1 MASKTLY
8 IIIGVLV
15 VILAAVGI
23 LLTTGGQQQ
32 PTQTPPPTPTA
43 TTPTQTPT
51 TPTATTAQK
60 VFKLGALL
68 PLTGGFS
75 SYAKLAQ
82 CASQL
87 AIDELNA
94 EYASKGYRFEL
105 YVEDTQLDPNV
116 ALQKLQALYAR
127 GVRAVHAGLTSREAS
142 GEKPFADQN
151 KIILFSAWS
160 TSSLLAIPNDWL
172 YRIVGTDAK
181 QIRAIGAILKE
192 LGVKNVALIYRKD
205 PYGEGLY
212 LELQKEAA
220 KRGFKL
226 VSVAAYDP
234 DPKAFPQAA
243 PEAVRKI
250 STEVKDLVGPDFAL
264 VIVSFEDDGSV
275 VLKAIGQDPVLS
287 KARLIGTEGMAFSPI
302 LLQEGGDVMARG
314 RIVGTANWALPT
326 TPEYKQFYQKFKEK
340 CGAEPIT
347 PAPQSYDII
356 KMLGEI
362 IATIGTDDPD
372 KVRATL
378 EQWGKQGTYKGATGV
393 VLLDE
398 NGDRANPNFLLWGVA
413 MKDGKP
419 TYIEVGYYNY
429 DKDTIEF
436 TPEGK
441 QYFYG

>member
-1 MASKTLY
+1 MATKTLY
-8 IIIGVLV
+8 LAIGIVILLAIIG
-15 VILAAVGI
+15 ILMS
-23 LLTTGGQQQ
+23 TGGQA
-32 PTQTPPPTPTA
+32 PSATTTP
-43 TTPTQTPT
+43 TPTQTLT
-51 TPTATTAQK
+51 TSPPTAQK

-82 CASQL
+82 CAAQL
-87 AIDELNA
+87 AIDDLNS
-94 EYASKGYRFEL
+94 EYANKGYKFEL

-116 ALQKLQALYAR
+116 ALQKLQTLYAK

-181 QIRAIGAILKE
+181 QTRAIGAILKE

-212 LELQKEAA
+212 IELQKEATR
-220 KRGFKL
+220 RGFKL

-250 STEVKDLVGPDFAL
+250 SAEVKDLVGPDFAL
-264 VIVSFEDDGSV
+264 VIVSFEDDGAV
-275 VLKAIGQDPVLS
+275 VLKAIGQDPILS

-302 LLQEGGDVMARG
+302 LLQEGGAVMAKG
-314 RIVGTANWALPT
+314 KIVGTANWALPT
-326 TPEYKQFYQKFKEK
+326 TPEYKEFYRKFKAK

-347 PAPQSYDII
+347 PAPQSYDVI

-362 IATIGTDDPD
+362 MASIGTDDPD

-378 EQWGKQGTYKGATGV
+378 EQWGREGRYKGATGV
-393 VLLDE
+393 VILDE
-398 NGDRANPNFLLWGVA
+398 NGDRANPNFLLWGVTI
-413 MKDGKP
+413 KNGTS
-419 TYIEVGYYNY
+419 TYIEVGYYDY
-429 DKDTIEF
+429 DKDSIEF

-441 QYFYG
+441 QYFYGK

>member
-1 MASKTLY
+1 M
-8 IIIGVLV
+8 IIL
-15 VILAAVGI
+15 LAIVGI
-23 LLTTGGQQQ
+23 LLSIS
-32 PTQTPPPTPTA
+32 QTPPTA
-43 TTPTQTPT
+43 TTPQQAPS
-51 TPTATTAQK
+51 TAQPK
-60 VFKLGALL
+60 TFKLGALL

-82 CASQL
+82 CAAEL
-87 AIDELNA
+87 AIEDLNA
-94 EYASKGYRFEL
+94 KYADKGYKFEL
-105 YVEDTQLDPNV
+105 YIEDTQLDNNV
-116 ALQKLQALYAR
+116 ALQKLQTLYAK

-142 GEKPFADQN
+142 GEKPFADKN
-151 KIILFSAWS
+151 KIVLFSAWS
-160 TSSLLAIPNDWL
+160 TSSLLAIPDDWL

-181 QIRAIGAILKE
+181 QVKAIGAILKE
-192 LGVKNVALIYRKD
+192 LGVKNVALIYRRD
-205 PYGEGLY
+205 AYGEGLY
-212 LELQKEAA
+212 LELQKEASA
-220 KRGFKL
+220 RGFKL
-226 VSVAAYDP
+226 VSVASYDP

-314 RIVGTANWALPT
+314 KIIGTANWALPT
-326 TPEYKQFYQKFKEK
+326 TPEYQEFYKKFKAK

-362 IATIGTDDPD
+362 MATIGTDDPD

-378 EQWGKQGTYKGATGV
+378 EQWGKEGRYKGATGV

-398 NGDRANPNFLLWGVA
+398 NGDRANPNFLLWGVTI
-413 MKDGKP
+413 KDGKP
-419 TYIEVGYYNY
+419 TYIEVGYYDY
-429 DKDTIEF
+429 DKDKIEF
-436 TPEGK
+436 TEEGR

>member
-1 MASKTLY
+1 MTSKKNLY
-8 IIIGVLV
+8 IIVGVVV
-15 VILAAVGI
+15 VILLAIIGI
-23 LLTTGGQQQ
+23 LLASGQKPQTSPTVQ
-32 PTQTPPPTPTA
+32 PTAP
-43 TTPTQTPT
+43 PT
-51 TPTATTAQK
+51 TPTTTTAQK

-82 CASQL
+82 CAAEL
-87 AIDELNA
+87 AIDDLNA
-94 EYASKGYRFEL
+94 KYGSKGYKFEL
-105 YVEDTQLDPNV
+105 YVEDTQLDPNI
-116 ALQKLQALYAR
+116 ALQKLQALYAK

-205 PYGEGLY
+205 TYGEGLY

-220 KRGFKL
+220 RRGFKL

-250 STEVKDLVGPDFAL
+250 SSEVKDLVGPDFAL
-264 VIVSFEDDGSV
+264 VIVSFEDDGAV
-275 VLKAIGQDPVLS
+275 VLKTIAQDPVLS
-287 KARLIGTEGMAFSPI
+287 KARLIGTEGMAYSPI
-302 LLQEGGDVMARG
+302 LLQEGGDVMAKG
-314 RIVGTANWALPT
+314 KIIGTANWAIPT
-326 TPEYKQFYQKFKEK
+326 TPEYQEFYKKFKAK

-362 IATIGTDDPD
+362 MATIGTDDPD

-398 NGDRANPNFLLWGVA
+398 NGDRANPSFILWSVA
-413 MKDGKP
+413 IKDGKP
-419 TYIEVGYYNY
+419 TYIDVGYYNY
-429 DKDTIEF
+429 DKDSIEF
-436 TPEGK
+436 TEEGK

>member
-8 IIIGVLV
+8 LIIGIIVL
-15 VILAAVGI
+15 IAIVGI
-23 LLTTGGQQQ
+23 LLTTSS
-32 PTQTPPPTPTA
+32 PTPPATPTTQPA
-43 TTPTQTPT
+43 TAATPTQKT
-51 TPTATTAQK
+51 
-60 VFKLGALL
+60 FKLGALL

-82 CASQL
+82 CATQL
-87 AIDELNA
+87 AIEDLNA
-94 EYASKGYRFEL
+94 KYADKGYKFEL

-116 ALQKLQALYAR
+116 ALQKLQALYAK
-127 GVRAVHAGLTSREAS
+127 GVRATHAGLTSREAS

-151 KIILFSAWS
+151 KVILFSAWS

-181 QIRAIGAILKE
+181 QIKAIGAILKE

-212 LELQKEAA
+212 LELQKEATN
-220 KRGFKL
+220 RGFKL
-226 VSVAAYDP
+226 VSVASYDP

-243 PEAVRKI
+243 PEALRKI
-250 STEVKDLVGPDFAL
+250 SGEVKDLVGPDFAL
-264 VIVSFEDDGSV
+264 VIVSFEDDGAV

-302 LLQEGGDVMARG
+302 LLQEGGDVMAKG
-314 RIVGTANWALPT
+314 KVVGTANWALPT
-326 TPEYKQFYQKFKEK
+326 TPEYQDFYKKFKAK

-362 IATIGTDDPD
+362 MATIGTDDPD

-378 EQWGKQGTYKGATGV
+378 EQWGKEGRYKGATGV

-398 NGDRANPNFLLWGVA
+398 NGDRANPNFVLWGVA
-413 MKDGKP
+413 VKDGKP
-419 TYIEVGYYNY
+419 TYIEVGYYDY
-429 DKDTIEF
+429 DKDKIEF
-436 TPEGK
+436 TTEGK

>member
-8 IIIGVLV
+8 IAIVIV
-15 VILAAVGI
+15 VILLAAVAALMLIG
-23 LLTTGGQQQ
+23 GGQQPPTQTTTVQ
-32 PTQTPPPTPTA
+32 PTQTTS
-43 TTPTQTPT
+43 
-51 TPTATTAQK
+51 QK

-82 CASQL
+82 CAAQL
-87 AIDELNA
+87 AIDDLNA
-94 EYASKGYRFEL
+94 EYGNKGIKFEL
-105 YVEDTQLDPNV
+105 YVEDTQLDPNI
-116 ALQKLQALYAR
+116 ALQKLQSLYAR

-181 QIRAIGAILKE
+181 QIKAIGAIIKQ
-192 LGVKNVALIYRKD
+192 LGVKNVAIIYRKD

-212 LELQKEAA
+212 LELQKEAKA
-220 KRGFKL
+220 RGFNL
-226 VSVAAYDP
+226 VAAASYDP

-243 PEAVRKI
+243 PETVRSI
-250 STEVKDLVGPDFAL
+250 SSKVKDLVGPDFAL
-264 VIVSFEDDGSV
+264 VIVSFEDDGSL

-302 LLQEGGDVMARG
+302 LLKEAGDVMANG
-314 RIVGTANWALPT
+314 KIIGTTNWALPT
-326 TPEYKQFYQKFKEK
+326 TPEYQDFYKKFKAK

-362 IATIGTDDPD
+362 MATIGTDDPD

-378 EQWGKQGTYKGATGV
+378 EQWGKEGRYKGATGV

-398 NGDRANPNFLLWGVA
+398 NGDRANPNFLLWGVTS
-413 MKDGKP
+413 KNGTL
-419 TYIEVGYYNY
+419 TYIEVGYYDY
-429 DKDTIEF
+429 DKDTITF
-436 TPEGK
+436 TQEGQ
-441 QYFYG
+441 QYFK